1 MADAALQQIA
11 HQPNGIS
18 ATLPT
23 ASLRK
28 SSSIM
33 QKNTPVG

>member
-11 HQPNGIS
+11 HQPNGVG
-18 ATLPT
+18 TMLPT

-28 SSSIM
+28 SSIM